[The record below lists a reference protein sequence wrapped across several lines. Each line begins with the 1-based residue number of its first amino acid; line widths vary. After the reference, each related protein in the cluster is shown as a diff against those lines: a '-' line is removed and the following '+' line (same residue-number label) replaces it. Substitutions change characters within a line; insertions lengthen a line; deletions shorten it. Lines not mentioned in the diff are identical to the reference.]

1 MASVTSLEIVLY
13 SINFT
18 VLELFP
24 VCHRHPVVFIFSFN
38 IEFLIQFNI
47 WGFFLFDVFT
57 FFRYL
62 LVSSSLK

>member
-18 VLELFP
+18 ALELFP

-38 IEFLIQFNI
+38 IEFLIQCNI
-47 WGFFLFDVFT
+47 CFFSLMFLHSSDI
-57 FFRYL
+57 YL
-62 LVSSSLK
+62 CQAP